1 VIPREDLLLE
11 HVLGEG
17 EFGRV
22 LKGLLRSVTGSIYMF
37 IHHIINLHK
46 TMRLTIL

>member
-1 VIPREDLLLE
+1 VIPRDDLLLE

-22 LKGLLRSVTGSIYMF
+22 LKGMLRSVTGRGFCHYLQ
-37 IHHIINLHK
+37 IHNGSHRELSS
-46 TMRLTIL
+46 